1 MPEPL
6 QDSTK
11 QSPYEKILQN
21 CLSGEL
27 RVVNT
32 GLPRSQKRLS
42 DLLEERYPHV
52 ICNDGG
58 THSFKKSELEYLAGL
73 LDSDEQKALPL
84 PMLIE
89 VGANQ
94 AEAAVIC
101 EGKIEEKVTSKALN
115 MPVTCEERR
124 IRIYKP
130 QLALL
135 RKKLKTTTVYVFSP
149 KILTEPAR
157 PPHDSSISTPWDKQ
171 SVPSKPE
178 AIDKH

>member
-6 QDSTK
+6 QNEAK

-21 CLSGEL
+21 CLRGEL
-27 RVVNT
+27 RVVNI
-32 GLPRSQKRLS
+32 GLPQSQKRLS
-42 DLLEERYPHV
+42 NLLEEKYPHV
-52 ICNDGG
+52 ICNDGS
-58 THSFKKSELEYLAGL
+58 THFFKRSELEYLASL
-73 LDSDEQKALPL
+73 LDTDEQKALPL

-89 VGANQ
+89 LGVNQ

-101 EGKIEEKVTSKALN
+101 QGKIEEKVTSKALN

-135 RKKLKTTTVYVFSP
+135 RRKFKTTTVYVFSP
-149 KILTEPAR
+149 KIVT
-157 PPHDSSISTPWDKQ
+157 
-171 SVPSKPE
+171 
-178 AIDKH
+178 

>member
-6 QDSTK
+6 HDEAK
-11 QSPYEKILQN
+11 QSLYEKMLQN
-21 CLSGEL
+21 CLRGEL

-42 DLLEERYPHV
+42 SLLDEEHPHV
-52 ICNDGG
+52 VCNDGS
-58 THSFKKSELEYLAGL
+58 THFFKRSELEYLASL
-73 LDSDEQKALPL
+73 LDTDEQKALPL

-89 VGANQ
+89 LAANQ

-115 MPVTCEERR
+115 MHVTCDERR
-124 IRIYKP
+124 IRIHKP

-149 KILTEPAR
+149 GTITEAAR
-157 PPHDSSISTPWDKQ
+157 PLHNSLISQPLDK
-171 SVPSKPE
+171 
-178 AIDKH
+178 

>member
-6 QDSTK
+6 QDAK
-11 QSPYEKILQN
+11 KPSPHEKILQN
-21 CLSGEL
+21 CLRGEL

-32 GLPRSQKRLS
+32 GLPRNQKWLS

-58 THSFKKSELEYLAGL
+58 THFFKKSELEYLAGL
-73 LDSDEQKALPL
+73 LDTDEQKALPL

-115 MPVTCEERR
+115 MPITCEERR

-135 RKKLKTTTVYVFSP
+135 RKKLKTTTVYVFSL
-149 KILTEPAR
+149 KILTETAR
-157 PPHDSSISTPWDKQ
+157 PPHNSFISTPLDK
-171 SVPSKPE
+171 
-178 AIDKH
+178 